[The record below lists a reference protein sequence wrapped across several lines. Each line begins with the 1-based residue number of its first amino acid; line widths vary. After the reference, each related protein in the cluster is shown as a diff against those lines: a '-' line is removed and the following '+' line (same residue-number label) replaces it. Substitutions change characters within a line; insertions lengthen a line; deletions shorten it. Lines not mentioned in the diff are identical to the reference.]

1 MATYAQRAQAIGD
14 ALINGVATAQQID
27 RLGVAFA
34 RQSGNA
40 DHYAG
45 LTNAGKAEFLVKAV
59 RSHLIAI
66 VTSADVNHAA
76 QTASSSAATDLP
88 ENP

>member
-1 MATYAQRAQAIGD
+1 MATYVQRAQAIGD
-14 ALINGVATAQQID
+14 ALINGTATPTQID

-40 DHYAG
+40 AHYAS
-45 LTNAGKAEFLVKAV
+45 LTSAAKAEFLVKAV
-59 RSHLIAI
+59 RANLIAV

-76 QTASSSAATDLP
+76 QAAASSATTDLP